1 MLIKLCKTFP
11 VLALLSLAIPA
22 FAQSPFP
29 STLDERAT
37 RGLLLIMTRTNV
49 QEGVQLLDEAAR
61 GGSDEAKYRLGWL
74 YMQDVISTPDND
86 KAFEYLNDVK
96 GDYKTA
102 ASILIGVI
110 YAEGSK
116 NIPANRETTERVFGE
131 VTAILHS
138 ELEKFMTLPTPADST
153 DMRARMMMY
162 ENWVTL
168 RGFADKY
175 GIKIKGWQK

>member
-1 MLIKLCKTFP
+1 
-11 VLALLSLAIPA
+11 
-22 FAQSPFP
+22 
-29 STLDERAT
+29 
-37 RGLLLIMTRTNV
+37 
-49 QEGVQLLDEAAR
+49 
-61 GGSDEAKYRLGWL
+61 
-74 YMQDVISTPDND
+74 MQDVISTPDND

-138 ELEKFMTLPTPADST
+138 ELEKFMTLPTPVDST

>member
-1 MLIKLCKTFP
+1 MCSIVVVCRVDANLAQGATTMAEIKQKSRRIMLIKLCKTFP

-61 GGSDEAKYRLGWL
+61 GGAMRPNTAWVGFTL
-74 YMQDVISTPDND
+74 QDVISTPDND

-96 GDYKTA
+96 
-102 ASILIGVI
+102 
-110 YAEGSK
+110 
-116 NIPANRETTERVFGE
+116 ETTK
-131 VTAILHS
+131 LQ
-138 ELEKFMTLPTPADST
+138 LP
-153 DMRARMMMY
+153 
-162 ENWVTL
+162 
-168 RGFADKY
+168 F
-175 GIKIKGWQK
+175 